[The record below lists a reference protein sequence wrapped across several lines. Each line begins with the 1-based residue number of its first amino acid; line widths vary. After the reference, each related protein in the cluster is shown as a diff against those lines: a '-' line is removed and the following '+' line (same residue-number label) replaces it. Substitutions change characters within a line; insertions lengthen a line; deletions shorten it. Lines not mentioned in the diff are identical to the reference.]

1 MLNAN
6 GAGPLAGLKVLEF
19 SGLGPAPFASMYLAD
34 LGASVVSLK
43 RAGAFAMPGDPRKD
57 VLERGKKALAADL
70 KTPEGIALAKAMA
83 AKADVVIEG
92 YRPGAMERL
101 GLGPDDLLELN
112 PKLVYGRMTGWGRD
126 GVLSARAGHDPNYI
140 GLIGALHAI
149 GRKGEQPIMPL
160 SLVGDFGG
168 GAMYLVAGILAAL
181 WETSRS
187 GQGQVVDAAIVD
199 GAAHLMAP
207 TYSFLANGNWVDD
220 RASNMIDG
228 GTPFIDTYETEDGLW
243 MAAVAMEEPF
253 YQEFVRVL
261 EISDAMP
268 ANRWDPT
275 TFDDQ
280 RRIIAAAFRSR
291 TREEWERAFEGVDA
305 CVGPVLSMA
314 EAPLHPHNVARGT
327 FFDRDGHPEPLP
339 APRFSRTIPRTPQA
353 PEVVGDTAAAEIL
366 AAWEIDESSVKGA
379 PNDD

>member
-1 MLNAN
+1 MFHGN

-57 VLERGKKALAADL
+57 VLERGKKALSADL
-70 KTPEGIALAKAMA
+70 KSPEGIALAKSLA

-101 GLGPDDLLELN
+101 GLGPDDLLAIN
-112 PKLVYGRMTGWGRD
+112 PRLIYGRMTGWGRD

-140 GLIGALHAI
+140 GLVGALHAI
-149 GRKGEQPIMPL
+149 GRKGEQPVPPL
-160 SLVGDFGG
+160 NLVGDFGG
-168 GAMYLVAGILAAL
+168 GGMYLVAGILSAL

-207 TYSFLANGNWVDD
+207 TYSFLASGTWVDD
-220 RASNMIDG
+220 RASNILDG
-228 GTPFIDTYETEDGLW
+228 GTPFIDTYETADGLW

-261 EISDAMP
+261 EIADVMP
-268 ANRWDPT
+268 AKRWDPS
-275 TFDDQ
+275 TFDEQ
-280 RRIIAAAFRSR
+280 RRIIAAAFKSR
-291 TREEWERAFEGVDA
+291 TRAEWESAFEGLDA
-305 CVGPVLSMA
+305 CVGPVLSMT
-314 EAPLHPHNVARGT
+314 EAPHHPHNVARGT
-327 FFDRDGHPEPLP
+327 FFDRDGHAEPAP
-339 APRFSRTIPRTPQA
+339 APRFSRTAPGMPKA
-353 PEVVGDTAAAEIL
+353 PELVGDTPTTDIL
-366 AAWEIDESSVKGA
+366 AAWDIDVSEVEGIA
-379 PNDD
+379 QHD